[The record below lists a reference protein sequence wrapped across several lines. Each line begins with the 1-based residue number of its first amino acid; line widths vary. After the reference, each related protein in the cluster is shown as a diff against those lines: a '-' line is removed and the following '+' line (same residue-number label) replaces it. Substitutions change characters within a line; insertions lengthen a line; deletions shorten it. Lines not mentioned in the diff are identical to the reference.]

1 MLKYII
7 ASIEAAQATQLKTAQ
22 YKTMF
27 RDIGCLV
34 SVASPSLYPEPVMS
48 PIGPKATFPVGDGDV
63 CFQRTTGR
71 KPSDRQKAAFDPQR
85 TRAASFKLEHLT
97 A

>member
-1 MLKYII
+1 M
-7 ASIEAAQATQLKTAQ
+7 S
-22 YKTMF
+22 
-27 RDIGCLV
+27 GC
-34 SVASPSLYPEPVMS
+34 
-48 PIGPKATFPVGDGDV
+48 GPKATFPVGDGDV